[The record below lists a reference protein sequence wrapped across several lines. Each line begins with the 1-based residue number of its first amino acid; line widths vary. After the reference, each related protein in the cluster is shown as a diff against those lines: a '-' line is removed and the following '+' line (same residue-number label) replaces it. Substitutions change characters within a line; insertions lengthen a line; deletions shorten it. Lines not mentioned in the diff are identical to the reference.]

1 MMKLSKEQAKVVKE
15 LETGLYVW
23 TNEGSN
29 LKAWVG
35 GKNAKITRNLRV
47 STVEALYNKN
57 KIVLDEEGDYP
68 RRLFRYKL
76 EK

>member
-1 MMKLSKEQAKVVKE
+1 MMKLSKEQAKVIKE

-35 GKNAKITRNLRV
+35 DKNAKGKRKLRV

-57 KIVLDEEGDYP
+57 KIVLDEGDYP
-68 RRLFRYKL
+68 RSLFRYKL
-76 EK
+76 KK